1 MIKVNNTKLL
11 NNYKKQFNINDIFS
25 IDMNPYMEL
34 VLFKKNEYICK
45 EQEKLSHLFFMVE
58 GKAKVFT
65 LLSNGKS
72 LLMCFNQ
79 GFNVIGELE
88 ITNQFIIKTNV
99 QAIEDVYCIAIPSA
113 LVQKYLLEDTKF
125 LKYICNSLGK
135 KLDDFSKNSS
145 INLLYPLE
153 NRLASYI
160 LATSERSKS
169 IGQEKLIFSEN
180 LTELSGLLGTSY
192 RHLLRTLNSLCDN
205 EIIEKNNTKFNV
217 VNEAALRKMASD
229 LYK

>member
-205 EIIEKNNTKFNV
+205 KIIEKNNTKFNV